1 MARTQPGHLPSLAP
15 DPDLDDVTSW
25 VADELGIGWGL
36 LWGLVLPLF
45 VVAAIGLVL
54 TVLLW
59 RRYGRSP
66 SSSTGVDLFP
76 GQVVT
81 LRTAEGAHGQV
92 FVEGSWWSVRSEVPL
107 RAGEDV
113 RITAVERLELLV
125 EPLESPQGKEES

>member
-15 DPDLDDVTSW
+15 DPDLGDVLSR

-36 LWGLVLPLF
+36 LWGLVVPLL

>member
-36 LWGLVLPLF
+36 LWGLVVPLL
-45 VVAAIGLVL
+45 VVAAIGLAL

>member
-15 DPDLDDVTSW
+15 DPDLGDVLSR

-36 LWGLVLPLF
+36 LWGLVVPLF
-45 VVAAIGLVL
+45 VVAAVGLVL

-113 RITAVERLELLV
+113 RITAVDRLELLV

>member
-1 MARTQPGHLPSLAP
+1 MSTAQPSHLPSLAP
-15 DPDLDDVTSW
+15 DPDLGDVLSW

-36 LWGLVLPLF
+36 LWGLVVPLF
-45 VVAAIGLVL
+45 VVAAVGLVL

-92 FVEGSWWSVRSEVPL
+92 FVEGSWWSVRSEGPL
-107 RAGEDV
+107 HAGEDV
-113 RITAVERLELLV
+113 RITAVDRLELLV

>member
-15 DPDLDDVTSW
+15 DPDLGDVLSR

>member
-1 MARTQPGHLPSLAP
+1 MAPTQPSHLPSLAP
-15 DPDLDDVTSW
+15 DPDPGDVVSW

-36 LWGLVLPLF
+36 LWGLVVPLL

-92 FVEGSWWSVRSEVPL
+92 FVEGSWWTVRSDVPL

>member
-15 DPDLDDVTSW
+15 DPDLGDVLSR

-36 LWGLVLPLF
+36 LWGLVVPLL
-45 VVAAIGLVL
+45 VVAAIGLAL

>member
-36 LWGLVLPLF
+36 LWGLVVPLL
-45 VVAAIGLVL
+45 VVAAVGLAL

>member
-15 DPDLDDVTSW
+15 DPDLGDVLSR

-36 LWGLVLPLF
+36 LWGLVVPLL
-45 VVAAIGLVL
+45 VVAAVGLAL

>member
-1 MARTQPGHLPSLAP
+1 MATTQPSHLPSPAP
-15 DPDLDDVTSW
+15 DPDPGDVVSW

-36 LWGLVLPLF
+36 LWGLVVPLF
-45 VVAAIGLVL
+45 VVAAVGLVL

-92 FVEGSWWSVRSEVPL
+92 FVEGSWWSVRSEFPL

-113 RITAVERLELLV
+113 RITAVDRLELLV

>member
-1 MARTQPGHLPSLAP
+1 MATTQPSHLPSPAP
-15 DPDLDDVTSW
+15 DPDPGDVVSW

-36 LWGLVLPLF
+36 LWGLVVPLF
-45 VVAAIGLVL
+45 VVVAVGLVL

-113 RITAVERLELLV
+113 RITAVDRLELLV